1 MIQNT
6 TQAKAG
12 GIPRLAMI
20 NSFAGYGRC
29 STTIA
34 LPVVSVMKVQGCPVP
49 TSVLSNHLAFP
60 ACYFDDYTSHMS
72 EYLQVWEKLQV
83 TFDGLYCGFLGSVEQ
98 IDIVKNFL
106 ASPVMRGE
114 HAHPIF
120 LLDPVMGDHG
130 RTYSSI
136 TQAHCEALKEL
147 AALADILTP
156 NITEAC
162 LLTDTPYKEGRW
174 TDGELA
180 DICRKLADLK
190 AAACQGHRPTD
201 QHYGQEIGCST
212 NACGQICAETARPL
226 RIVITGLQEQ
236 NRILNYIWED
246 DQNTSYYTE
255 VAGSPHHGTG
265 DLFASILAADAL
277 HDVPFA
283 RSVQKASE
291 FVALCIK
298 GTEEAG
304 TPERD
309 GVLFEK
315 YLYRLCK

>member
-1 MIQNT
+1 MIRNT
-6 TQAKAG
+6 TQARTG

-49 TSVLSNHLAFP
+49 TSVLSNHLGFP
-60 ACYFDDYTSHMS
+60 ACHFDDYTAHMRD
-72 EYLQVWEKLQV
+72 YLQVWEKLQV

-106 ASPVMRGE
+106 ASPVMHGE
-114 HAHPIF
+114 HAKPIF

-136 TQAHCEALKEL
+136 TPAHCEALKEL
-147 AALADILTP
+147 ASLADILTP

-162 LLTDTPYKEGRW
+162 LLTDTLYKEGNW
-174 TDGELA
+174 TDGELTN
-180 DICRKLADLK
+180 ICRKLTDLK
-190 AAACQGHRPTD
+190 VAACHS
-201 QHYGQEIGCST
+201 YK
-212 NACGQICAETARPL
+212 NPL

-236 NRILNYIWED
+236 NRILNYIWEN

-283 RSVQKASE
+283 QSVQKASE

-304 TPERD
+304 TPEQD

-315 YLYRLCK
+315 YLYRLCE

>member
-6 TQAKAG
+6 IQAKSG
-12 GIPRLAMI
+12 GVPRLAMI

-60 ACYFDDYTSHMS
+60 ACYFDDYTANMR
-72 EYLQVWEKLQV
+72 EYLHVWEKLQV

-98 IDIVKNFL
+98 IDIVKSFL
-106 ASPVMRGE
+106 TGPLMRKENAQPV
-114 HAHPIF
+114 F

-136 TQAHCEALKEL
+136 TPAHCEALKEL
-147 AALADILTP
+147 ASLADILTP

-162 LLTDTPYKEGRW
+162 LLTGTPYKKGNW
-174 TDGELA
+174 TDLELA
-180 DICRKLADLK
+180 DICRKLTALK
-190 AAACQGHRPTD
+190 
-201 QHYGQEIGCST
+201 
-212 NACGQICAETARPL
+212 ARPL
-226 RIVITGLQEQ
+226 RIVITGLEDH
-236 NRILNYIWED
+236 NRILNYIWEN

-304 TPERD
+304 TPECD

-315 YLYRLCK
+315 YLYRLCE

>member
-6 TQAKAG
+6 MQARSG

-29 STTIA
+29 SITIA

-60 ACYFDDYTSHMS
+60 TCYFDDYTANMR
-72 EYLQVWEKLQV
+72 EYLHVWEKLQV

-98 IDIVKNFL
+98 IDIVKRFL
-106 ASPVMRGE
+106 AGPLMRKE
-114 HAHPIF
+114 NAQPIF

-136 TQAHCEALKEL
+136 TAAHCEALKEL
-147 AALADILTP
+147 ASLADILTP

-162 LLTDTPYKEGRW
+162 LLTDTPYKEGHW
-174 TDGELA
+174 TDLELA
-180 DICRKLADLK
+180 DICRKLTELK
-190 AAACQGHRPTD
+190 
-201 QHYGQEIGCST
+201 ST
-212 NACGQICAETARPL
+212 ACGPNTCDRISAKDARPL
-226 RIVITGLQEQ
+226 RIVITGLEDH
-236 NRILNYIWED
+236 NRILNYIWEND
-246 DQNTSYYTE
+246 KNTSYYTE

-277 HDVPFA
+277 HDIPFA
-283 RSVQKASE
+283 QSVQKASD

-304 TPERD
+304 TPECD

-315 YLYRLCK
+315 YLYRLQM

>member
-6 TQAKAG
+6 LQAKTG

-60 ACYFDDYTSHMS
+60 ACHFDDYTDHMKAYLKVW
-72 EYLQVWEKLQV
+72 ETLQVS
-83 TFDGLYCGFLGSVEQ
+83 FDGLYCGFLGSVKQ
-98 IDIVKNFL
+98 IDIVKDFL
-106 ASPVMRGE
+106 ASPVMRKE
-114 HAHPIF
+114 KAHPIF

-130 RTYSSI
+130 KTYSSI
-136 TQAHCEALKEL
+136 SPAHCEGLKEL

-162 LLTDTPYKEGRW
+162 LLTDTPYKENNW
-174 TDGELA
+174 TEGELA
-180 DICRKLADLK
+180 DICRKLAEQKDRS
-190 AAACQGHRPTD
+190 CRQD
-201 QHYGQEIGCST
+201 Q
-212 NACGQICAETARPL
+212 RPL
-226 RIVITGLQEQ
+226 RIVITGLLEHDH
-236 NRILNYIWED
+236 ILNYIWED
-246 DQNTSYYTE
+246 NQNTSYYTK

-277 HDVPFA
+277 HEVPFFQ
-283 RSVQKASE
+283 SVQKASE

-304 TPERD
+304 TPKKD

-315 YLYRLCK
+315 YLYRLCE

>member
-6 TQAKAG
+6 NQAKAG

-60 ACYFDDYTSHMS
+60 ACYFDDYTSHMR

-98 IDIVKNFL
+98 IDIVKHFL
-106 ASPVMRGE
+106 ASPVMRE
-114 HAHPIF
+114 EQVKPLF

-136 TQAHCEALKEL
+136 TPAHCEALKEL

-162 LLTDTPYKEGRW
+162 LLTDTPYKEDNW

-180 DICRKLADLK
+180 DICRKLTDLK
-190 AAACQGHRPTD
+190 VAANHGFKL
-201 QHYGQEIGCST
+201 
-212 NACGQICAETARPL
+212 PL
-226 RIVITGLQEQ
+226 RIVITGLKER
-236 NRILNYIWED
+236 NRILNYIWEN

-255 VAGSPHHGTG
+255 IAGSPHHGTG

-277 HDVPFA
+277 HEVPFA
-283 RSVQKASE
+283 QSVQKASE

-304 TPERD
+304 TPKQD

-315 YLYRLCK
+315 YLYLLCE

>member
-20 NSFAGYGRC
+20 NSFAGFGRC

-60 ACYFDDYTSHMS
+60 ACYFDDYTSHMR

-83 TFDGLYCGFLGSVEQ
+83 TFDGMYCGFLGSVEQ
-98 IDIVKNFL
+98 IDIVKHFL

-114 HAHPIF
+114 QVKPLF

-136 TQAHCEALKEL
+136 TPAHCEALKDL

-162 LLTDTPYKEGRW
+162 LLTDTPYKEGNWR
-174 TDGELA
+174 DEELA
-180 DICRKLADLK
+180 DICRKLTDLK
-190 AAACQGHRPTD
+190 VAAGHGD
-201 QHYGQEIGCST
+201 
-212 NACGQICAETARPL
+212 NNPL
-226 RIVITGLQEQ
+226 RIVITGLKEQ
-236 NRILNYIWED
+236 NRILNYIWEN

-277 HDVPFA
+277 HEVPFA
-283 RSVQKASE
+283 QSVQKASE

-304 TPERD
+304 TPEQD

-315 YLYRLCK
+315 YLYRLCE

>member
-20 NSFAGYGRC
+20 NSFAGFGRC

-60 ACYFDDYTSHMS
+60 ACYFDDYTSHMR
-72 EYLQVWEKLQV
+72 EYLKVWEKLQV

-98 IDIVKNFL
+98 IDIVKRFL
-106 ASPVMRGE
+106 ESPVMRGE
-114 HAHPIF
+114 QVKPLF

-136 TQAHCEALKEL
+136 TEAHCKALKEL

-162 LLTDTPYKEGRW
+162 LLTDTPYKEGNWR
-174 TDGELA
+174 DEELA
-180 DICRKLADLK
+180 DICRKLTALN
-190 AAACQGHRPTD
+190 ASAGHGD
-201 QHYGQEIGCST
+201 K
-212 NACGQICAETARPL
+212 NPL
-226 RIVITGLQEQ
+226 RIVITGLQEE
-236 NRILNYIWED
+236 NRILNYIWEN
-246 DQNTSYYTE
+246 DQNTSYYTKI
-255 VAGSPHHGTG
+255 AGSPHHGTG

-277 HDVPFA
+277 HEVPFA

-304 TPERD
+304 TPEQD

-315 YLYRLCK
+315 YLYRLCE